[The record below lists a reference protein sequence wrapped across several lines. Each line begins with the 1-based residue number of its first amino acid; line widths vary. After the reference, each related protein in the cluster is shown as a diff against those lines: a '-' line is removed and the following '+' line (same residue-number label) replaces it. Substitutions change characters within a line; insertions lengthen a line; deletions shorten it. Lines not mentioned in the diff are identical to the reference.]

1 MQNMKHKLTFIV
13 SLGIALI
20 LTAVIGATV
29 SLHHCMKWDA
39 YCDNGT
45 LPSSAVKFTQ
55 NLIFHAYYWM
65 GIAFICLCL
74 VVAMLVWYFR
84 HQQKLHPELSDMI
97 ADTSECEFKKI
108 RVNRYTNEITIDGTT
123 RPSRR
128 QVATLLDYL
137 LKAPTHEISF
147 TELNTVFNE
156 NFFDGSSASKRKIS
170 NLKYEIND
178 LLKNLGF
185 ELVKTSSD
193 QFALT
198 AKRKEVI

>member
-1 MQNMKHKLTFIV
+1 
-13 SLGIALI
+13 
-20 LTAVIGATV
+20 
-29 SLHHCMKWDA
+29 
-39 YCDNGT
+39 
-45 LPSSAVKFTQ
+45 
-55 NLIFHAYYWM
+55 M

-74 VVAMLVWYFR
+74 VVAMLIWYFH
-84 HQQKLHPELSDMI
+84 HQQKLHPELGDMI

>member
-156 NFFDGSSASKRKIS
+156 NFFDGSPASKRKIS

-178 LLKNLGF
+178 LLKKLGF

>member
-1 MQNMKHKLTFIV
+1 MQTRKYELTFIV

-20 LTAVIGATV
+20 LSAVVGAAV
-29 SLHHCMKWDA
+29 SLYHCMKWDA
-39 YCDNGT
+39 YCDDGT
-45 LPSSAVKFTQ
+45 LPLSTVKFTQ

-74 VVAMLVWYFR
+74 FVAMLAWYFR
-84 HQQKLHPELSDMI
+84 RQQKLHPELGDMI
-97 ADTSECEFKKI
+97 ASASEREFKKI

-123 RPSRR
+123 HPIRR

-147 TELNTVFNE
+147 TELNTVFNK
-156 NFFDGSSASKRKIS
+156 NFFDGSQASKRKIS

-185 ELVKTSSD
+185 ELIKTSPD
-193 QFALT
+193 QLALS
-198 AKRKEVI
+198 AKKKEYI

>member
-1 MQNMKHKLTFIV
+1 
-13 SLGIALI
+13 
-20 LTAVIGATV
+20 
-29 SLHHCMKWDA
+29 
-39 YCDNGT
+39 
-45 LPSSAVKFTQ
+45 
-55 NLIFHAYYWM
+55 
-65 GIAFICLCL
+65 
-74 VVAMLVWYFR
+74 
-84 HQQKLHPELSDMI
+84 MI

>member
-1 MQNMKHKLTFIV
+1 MGCLLRQWDF
-13 SLGIALI
+13 ALVNREI
-20 LTAVIGATV
+20 YAKPDFPRLLLDGD
-29 SLHHCMKWDA
+29 SLHLHMPGCRHAGMVFP
-39 YCDNGT
+39 
-45 LPSSAVKFTQ
+45 PSA
-55 NLIFHAYYWM
+55 
-65 GIAFICLCL
+65 
-74 VVAMLVWYFR
+74 
-84 HQQKLHPELSDMI
+84 KLHPETERHDSRHIGMRI
-97 ADTSECEFKKI
+97 QKI

-156 NFFDGSSASKRKIS
+156 NFFDGSPASKRKIS

>member
-1 MQNMKHKLTFIV
+1 M
-13 SLGIALI
+13 
-20 LTAVIGATV
+20 
-29 SLHHCMKWDA
+29 
-39 YCDNGT
+39 
-45 LPSSAVKFTQ
+45 P
-55 NLIFHAYYWM
+55 
-65 GIAFICLCL
+65 
-74 VVAMLVWYFR
+74 VAMLVWYFR

-156 NFFDGSSASKRKIS
+156 NFFDGSPASKRKIS